1 MCLTALSAAKNR
13 FYFIIG
19 NSFYLIIKINF
30 SKIIYPKSIARLFY
44 NRSAKFYKIQVKRRQ
59 TAVITN

>member
-13 FYFIIG
+13 FYLIIG

-30 SKIIYPKSIARLFY
+30 SKIIYPKSIGAFIL
-44 NRSAKFYKIQVKRRQ
+44 
-59 TAVITN
+59 